1 MISMLVVNQR
11 LVVQLSVSER
21 TYVSAMFRLNLFQ
34 WKIDIRLQ
42 FIFRHL
48 IN

>member
-11 LVVQLSVSER
+11 LVVQLTVSER
-21 TYVSAMFRLNLFQ
+21 TNASTMFRLNLFQ
-34 WKIDIRLQ
+34 WKIDICLQ
-42 FIFRHL
+42 LIFRYL